1 MSVAIVFATNF
12 VRKGREF
19 ALLKSAFKPSEIKDL
34 EQIPAK
40 FCQFQEGPP
49 EFGWDLLQILDFR
62 RLEGRFQEGEFAT
75 LPDKIG
81 HENNGYGH
89 SHIYIYTYIIV

>member
-1 MSVAIVFATNF
+1 MGMSVAIVFATNF
-12 VRKGREF
+12 LRKGRGF
-19 ALLKSAFKPSEIKDL
+19 ALLKSAFEPSETEDF

-40 FCQFQEGPP
+40 FRRSFLKLT

-62 RLEGRFQEGEFAT
+62 RFEGRFQEGEFAT

-81 HENNGYGH
+81 RENNGYGH
-89 SHIYIYTYIIV
+89 SQ